1 MYENKE
7 SPCRI
12 KIKKKK
18 ILSAPYIFAY
28 GDNNFSYYIDF

>member
-7 SPCRI
+7 SPC
-12 KIKKKK
+12 KIKMKKK
-18 ILSAPYIFAY
+18 ILRAPYIFAY